1 MSTQNG
7 PRKAEAIFAATLE
20 LLAEHGY
27 DRLAIEAVAA
37 RSGVNKTTLYRWWPS
52 KDALLAAA
60 LSDSGLLA
68 LDVPDTGS
76 LRSDLLAVATHIFRL
91 LTSERTAP
99 VVTAALAAAPR
110 RPELGDVSRTF
121 FADRM
126 AKEGPIF
133 ERAAARG
140 ELAAGTDPVVVMD
153 LLAGAI
159 WFRLLLRGGEAGPE
173 FLEEAVDTVLHGV
186 GPRGKSGGNRRS
198 PRR

>member
-27 DRLAIEAVAA
+27 DKLAIEAVAA

-60 LSDSGLLA
+60 LRDSGLFA

-76 LRSDLLAVATHIFRL
+76 LRGDLLAVSAHILRL
-91 LTSERTAP
+91 LTSEQTSPAVVATLTAG
-99 VVTAALAAAPR
+99 PR
-110 RPELGDVSRTF
+110 RPELGEVARSF

-126 AKEGPIF
+126 AREEPIF
-133 ERAAARG
+133 ARATARG
-140 ELAAGTDPVVVMD
+140 ELRDGVDPVLVMD

-173 FLEEAVDTVLHGV
+173 FLEDAVDAVLDGV
-186 GPRGKSGGNRRS
+186 A
-198 PRR
+198 

>member
-7 PRKAEAIFAATLE
+7 PRKAEAIFAATLG

-27 DRLAIEAVAA
+27 EKLAIEAVAA

-60 LSDSGLLA
+60 LRDSDLFT

-76 LRSDLLAVATHIFRL
+76 LRGDLLAVATHIFRL
-91 LTSERTAP
+91 LTSEHTAP
-99 VVTAALAAAPR
+99 VVTATLTAGPR
-110 RPELGDVSRTF
+110 RPELGDVSRSF

-126 AKEGPIF
+126 AREEPIF
-133 ERAAARG
+133 ERAVARG
-140 ELAAGTDPVVVMD
+140 ELRAGADPVVVMD

-159 WFRLLLRGGEAGPE
+159 WFRLLLRGGEADPK
-173 FLEEAVDTVLHGV
+173 FLEKAVDTVLNGA
-186 GPRGKSGGNRRS
+186 GA
-198 PRR
+198 

>member
-1 MSTQNG
+1 MSTQDG

-27 DRLAIEAVAA
+27 DKLAIEAVAA

-60 LSDSGLLA
+60 LRDSGLLT
-68 LDVPDTGS
+68 VEIPDTGS
-76 LRSDLLAVATHIFRL
+76 LRGDLLAVATRIHRL

-99 VVTAALAAAPR
+99 VVTATLTASPR
-110 RPELGDVSRTF
+110 RPELVDVARSF

-126 AKEGPIF
+126 AREEPIF
-133 ERAAARG
+133 DRATARG
-140 ELAAGTDPVVVMD
+140 ELRAGVDPVLVMD

-159 WFRLLLRGGEAGPE
+159 WFRLLLRGGEAGPD
-173 FLEEAVDTVLHGV
+173 FLEEVVDTVL
-186 GPRGKSGGNRRS
+186 SGAA
-198 PRR
+198 

>member
-60 LSDSGLLA
+60 LRDSGLFA

-76 LRSDLLAVATHIFRL
+76 LRGDLLAVAAHILRL
-91 LTSERTAP
+91 LTSERTSPA
-99 VVTAALAAAPR
+99 VIATLAAGPH
-110 RPELGDVSRTF
+110 RPELGEVARSF

-126 AKEGPIF
+126 AREQPIF

-140 ELAAGTDPVVVMD
+140 ELRDGVDPVVLMD

-159 WFRLLLRGGEAGPE
+159 WFRILLRGGEADPK
-173 FLEEAVDTVLHGV
+173 FLEEAVDTVL
-186 GPRGKSGGNRRS
+186 GGAA
-198 PRR
+198 

>member
-27 DRLAIEAVAA
+27 EKLAIEAVAT

-60 LSDSGLLA
+60 LRDSGLFS

-76 LRSDLLAVATHIFRL
+76 LRGDLLAVATQIFRL
-91 LTSERTAP
+91 LTSEHTAP
-99 VVTAALAAAPR
+99 VVTAALTAGPR
-110 RPELGDVSRTF
+110 RPELGAVAQGF

-126 AKEGPIF
+126 AREEPIF
-133 ERAAARG
+133 ERAVDRG
-140 ELAAGTDPVVVMD
+140 ELRAGADPVVVMD

-159 WFRLLLRGGEAGPE
+159 WFRLSLRGGGAGPD
-173 FLEEAVDTVLHGV
+173 FLEEVVDTILIGT
-186 GPRGKSGGNRRS
+186 GT
-198 PRR
+198 